1 MDVLCNVIFNPT
13 LSVAM
18 LHFKNF
24 SNGHAQFSTAICSFF
39 LLIFNLLLQND
50 LSAQNRGGNVGVGFQ
65 AGAPTGLNL
74 HFRNTKPMR
83 LDLLFAWD
91 FDDDDR
97 DFFFVNVHGLFF
109 KPLSA
114 SPRFN
119 FYYGPGAYIGVRDHN
134 RRDRDDDTVLG
145 FSGNFGINV
154 EIERFDIFLQLTPR
168 LDLVPDTDFDIGGGL
183 GARFFF

>member
-1 MDVLCNVIFNPT
+1 MKKSKLLF
-13 LSVAM
+13 LLFLGSFA
-18 LHFKNF
+18 
-24 SNGHAQFSTAICSFF
+24 SFF
-39 LLIFNLLLQND
+39 LFLPNT
-50 LSAQNRGGNVGVGFQ
+50 AQAQNVGVGFQ

-83 LDLLFAWD
+83 LDILFAWD

-114 SPRFN
+114 NPKFN
-119 FYYGPGAYIGVRDHN
+119 FYYGPGAYIGVRD
-134 RRDRDDDTVLG
+134 RDRPPFDDDDETVLG
-145 FSGNFGINV
+145 FSGNFGLNL
-154 EIERFDIFLQLTPR
+154 EIDRFDIFLQLTPR

>member
-1 MDVLCNVIFNPT
+1 
-13 LSVAM
+13 
-18 LHFKNF
+18 
-24 SNGHAQFSTAICSFF
+24 
-39 LLIFNLLLQND
+39 
-50 LSAQNRGGNVGVGFQ
+50 
-65 AGAPTGLNL
+65 
-74 HFRNTKPMR
+74 MR

>member
-1 MDVLCNVIFNPT
+1 MKKSKLLFP
-13 LSVAM
+13 L
-18 LHFKNF
+18 F
-24 SNGHAQFSTAICSFF
+24 SGFIASLFFF
-39 LLIFNLLLQND
+39 LSNP
-50 LSAQNRGGNVGVGFQ
+50 AQAQNVGVGFQ
-65 AGAPTGLNL
+65 AGDPTGLNL

-83 LDLLFAWD
+83 LDILFAWD

-114 SPRFN
+114 SPKFN
-119 FYYGPGAYIGVRDHN
+119 FYYGPGAYIGVRD
-134 RRDRDDDTVLG
+134 RKRDRPPFDDDDDKTVLG
-145 FSGNFGINV
+145 VSGNFGINV